1 MNCPI
6 CQSSSRVINSRSADH
21 GKTVKRRR
29 VCAQCGRRFTTYER
43 TELVN
48 LTVLKRNGSKEPYMR
63 HKLELGIR
71 KALEKRPYT
80 QQQFEKLVSGA
91 ENDILN
97 QEHDVISS
105 EHIGRIVLAHLKA
118 FDKVAYLR
126 FASVYR
132 RFASTKAFE
141 KEIEKLEKGK

>member
-6 CQSSSRVINSRSADH
+6 CQSSSKVINSRSADH

-29 VCAQCGRRFTTYER
+29 TCTKCARRFTTYER
-43 TELVN
+43 IELVN

-63 HKLELGIR
+63 HKLQLGLR

-80 QQQFEKLVSGA
+80 EQQFEKLVSGA
-91 ENDILN
+91 ENDIFN
-97 QEHDVISS
+97 KEQDAITS
-105 EHIGRIVLAHLKA
+105 EQVGQIVLMHLKA

-132 RFASTKAFE
+132 RFGSTKAFE
-141 KEIEKLEKGK
+141 KEIEKLEKEK

>member
-1 MNCPI
+1 MNCPM
-6 CQSSSRVINSRSADH
+6 CQSSSKVINSRSADH

-29 VCAQCGRRFTTYER
+29 VCMKCARRFTTYER
-43 TELVN
+43 IELVN
-48 LTVLKRNGSKEPYMR
+48 VTVLKRSGAKEPYMR
-63 HKLELGIR
+63 HKLQLGMR

-80 QQQFEKLVSGA
+80 EQQFERLVSGA
-91 ENDILN
+91 ENDIFN
-97 QEHDVISS
+97 REHDVISS
-105 EHIGRIVLAHLKA
+105 EQIGQIVLAHLKV

-132 RFASTKAFE
+132 RFGSTKAFE